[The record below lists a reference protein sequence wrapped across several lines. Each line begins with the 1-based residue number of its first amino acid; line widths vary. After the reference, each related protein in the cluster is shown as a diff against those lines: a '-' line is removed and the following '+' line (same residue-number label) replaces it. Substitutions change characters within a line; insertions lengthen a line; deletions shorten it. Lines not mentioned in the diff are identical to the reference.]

1 MCGKSLAA
9 SNFNFVDYYLV
20 VVWVLIGPIIGY
32 IHFYLDVL
40 VIDLVKI
47 LEEIFG

>member
-9 SNFNFVDYYLV
+9 PNFIFVDYYLI
-20 VVWVLIGPIIGY
+20 VVWVFIGPIMGY
-32 IHFYLDVL
+32 LHFYLDVL
-40 VIDLVKI
+40 VIELVKI